1 MITNDILLGATLR
14 TSFLGTIMQSNPFA
28 PQPPDEAVPENN
40 SPNAG
45 KNSAAEQ
52 GLEIPMGWKPTVNE
66 PIPVVRCTGTSSTT
80 GQRCKKWSLRGS
92 DKCTRHGAQLP
103 NVREHADAV
112 VESARLRIFGL
123 ADEAVDVLEELLK
136 PGTSEAIRLKA
147 AENIL
152 NRGGI
157 KEAMEIKVEH
167 SNASAVEEISKR
179 LNVMR
184 ERIEAANAEEEEILD
199 AEEVDE
205 VESEDGQETA
215 DREDRDEDS

>member
-1 MITNDILLGATLR
+1 
-14 TSFLGTIMQSNPFA
+14 MQSNPFA
-28 PQPPDEAVPENN
+28 PVSPSPEPPDEAVPVSN
-40 SPNAG
+40 SPSAG
-45 KNSAAEQ
+45 KTSAAEQ
-52 GLEIPMGWKPTVNE
+52 GLEIPMGWKPTANE
-66 PIPVVRCTGTSSTT
+66 PIPVVRCQGTSSTT
-80 GQRCKKWSLRGS
+80 GERCKKWSLRGAQH
-92 DKCTRHGAQLP
+92 CVRHGAQLP

-112 VESARLRIFGL
+112 VESARLRLFGL

-157 KEAMEIKVEH
+157 RDAIDVHVEH
-167 SNASAVEEISKR
+167 ENTSLVEDITKK

-184 ERIEAANAEEEEILD
+184 ERMQPTPVEEEDIID

-205 VESEDGQETA
+205 EPSDTV
-215 DREDRDEDS
+215 